1 MREVQMILVRNNA
14 NDQYTSYNYPLLP
27 KVSHVHMKHLR
38 VFEQMVARHQ
48 AQVQT
53 IAKAKRIS
61 EEEAQQ
67 VLLASQRKKPKK
79 GQLVNVLQKCVYSE
93 YSYAMVNCE

>member
-1 MREVQMILVRNNA
+1 MILVRNNS

-27 KVSHVHMKHLR
+27 KVTHVHMKHLR
-38 VFEQMVARHQ
+38 VFEQMVARQQ

-53 IAKAKRIS
+53 VARAKRIS

-67 VLLASQRKKPKK
+67 VLLAS
-79 GQLVNVLQKCVYSE
+79 
-93 YSYAMVNCE
+93 

>member
-1 MREVQMILVRNNA
+1 
-14 NDQYTSYNYPLLP
+14 
-27 KVSHVHMKHLR
+27 
-38 VFEQMVARHQ
+38 MVARHQ

-93 YSYAMVNCE
+93 YSYAMVNCESHLKDKHKDFTLFLVYDHR